1 MEGIIQTLVDMGP
14 LKIIGGIVF
23 VLSVIAVIKAAC
35 SKNNMPGG
43 GSGSSSGSGSG
54 STGGTTPTNTQ
65 PPQNQ
70 Q

>member
-23 VLSVIAVIKAAC
+23 GLIVIAVIKAMG

-43 GSGSSSGSGSG
+43 GSGSPK
-54 STGGTTPTNTQ
+54 GGTGTTGTGTNNQ